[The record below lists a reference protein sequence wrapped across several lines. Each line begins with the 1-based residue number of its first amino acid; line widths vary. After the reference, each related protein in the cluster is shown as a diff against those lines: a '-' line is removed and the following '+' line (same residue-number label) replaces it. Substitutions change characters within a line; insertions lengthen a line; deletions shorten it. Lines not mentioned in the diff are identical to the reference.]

1 MQINGIDITISKQKY
16 NKTEVQDDGITH
28 KVNTDKEYTMYSLQM
43 FKNYF
48 DSNTDE
54 EVVRSI
60 INDLKAVTR
69 KLETLLEQDKEN
81 TR

>member
-1 MQINGIDITISKQKY
+1 
-16 NKTEVQDDGITH
+16 
-28 KVNTDKEYTMYSLQM
+28 MYSLQM

-48 DSNTDE
+48 DSDTDE

>member
-16 NKTEVQDDGITH
+16 NKTEVQEDGITH
-28 KVNTDKEYTMYSLQM
+28 KVNTDKEYTMYYLQM

-48 DSNTDE
+48 DSDTDE

-60 INDLKAVTR
+60 INDLKGVVQ
-69 KLETLLEQDKEN
+69 KLETMLDKDKEN
-81 TR
+81 SR

>member
-1 MQINGIDITISKQKY
+1 MQINGIDVTINKQKY

-48 DSNTDE
+48 DSDTDE